1 MKNNMEQNKSQ
12 KVPNHFRGEFTNN
25 TNLGL
30 VGQIDRTMVDLG
42 KSIDHTTFRILLFL
56 FEENGH
62 TKAQIAE
69 KLKLWEKLIDEKLKW
84 LIKKYLI
91 HDKRMTFGIDIS
103 GGRRKIR
110 VYYITELGRFLLHHL
125 DMQFPGFCMTT
136 SEMEAENCEYNK

>member
-1 MKNNMEQNKSQ
+1 MKNNLEQNKSQ
-12 KVPNHFRGEFTNN
+12 KVSNPFRSEFTNN

-42 KSIDHTTFRILLFL
+42 KSIDLTTFRILLFL

-84 LIKKYLI
+84 LKKQYLI
-91 HDKRMTFGIDIS
+91 RDKRMTFGIDIS
-103 GGRRKIR
+103 GGRRTIR

-125 DMQFPGFCMTT
+125 DLQFPGLLITT
-136 SEMEAENCEYNK
+136 SETEAKKCKYSK